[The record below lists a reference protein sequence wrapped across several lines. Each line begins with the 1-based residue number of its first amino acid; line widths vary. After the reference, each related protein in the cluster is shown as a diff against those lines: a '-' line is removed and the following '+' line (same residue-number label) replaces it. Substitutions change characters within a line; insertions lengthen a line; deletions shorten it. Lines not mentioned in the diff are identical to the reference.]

1 VTHPLITICVP
12 VYNGARYLRHCI
24 DSLLGQT
31 YGDFALVIGDNA
43 STDSTREIGEAYAR
57 ADCRVR
63 YHRHERN
70 IGLYGNWN
78 FLLRSVDSKYVKMA
92 PADDYWS
99 PTWVGDALEQLE
111 KDPSVVLCYP
121 LTTMVDAHG
130 NETEK
135 YDYRLHVMDAEPATR
150 FRRVLT
156 EIRLVNQLTGVIRT
170 EAVRRT
176 LPILQH
182 TVGDR
187 IYVAELSLYGK
198 IFHLD
203 GYHYFRRFH
212 EGASS
217 FHRDSET
224 HQVTYVLAEGA
235 SKLRYEAWK
244 YHSALLRRVA
254 RSPLRSVE
262 KGKLFSWLARS
273 TVWDRQRL
281 AADIVATMR
290 G

>member
-1 VTHPLITICVP
+1 MPQPLITICVP
-12 VYNGARYLRHCI
+12 VYNGARYLRDCV

-31 YGDFALVIGDNA
+31 YGDFALVISDNA
-43 STDSTREIGEAYAR
+43 STDGTREIAEAYAR
-57 ADCRVR
+57 ADRRVR
-63 YHRHERN
+63 YHRQERN

-78 FLLRSVDSKYVKMA
+78 FLLRSATSKYVKIA
-92 PADDYWS
+92 AADDCWS
-99 PTWVGDALEQLE
+99 PTMVGDALEQLE
-111 KDPSVVLCYP
+111 NDPSVVLCYP
-121 LTTMVDAHG
+121 LTTLVDADG

-135 YDYRLHVMDAEPATR
+135 YDYRLHVMDAEPAAR

-156 EIRLVNQLTGVIRT
+156 EIRLVNQLTGIIRT
-170 EAVRRT
+170 EAVRRA

-198 IFHLD
+198 ILQLNE
-203 GYHYFRRFH
+203 YQYFRRFH

-217 FHRDSET
+217 FHRNSEA
-224 HQVTYVLAEGA
+224 HQVTYVLAAGA
-235 SKLRYEAWK
+235 SKLRHEAWK
-244 YHSALLRRVA
+244 YHGALLRRVA
-254 RSPLRSVE
+254 RSPLRPVE
-262 KGKLFSWLARS
+262 KGKLLAWLMRNA
-273 TVWDRQRL
+273 VWDRRRL